1 MDPEMVSLVIQIA
14 AVGLLVA
21 VLQIVLEQAGKGE
34 WAMAVTVAGLIV
46 VMFSLVELI
55 TSLFDAVRTM
65 VQF

>member
-1 MDPEMVSLVIQIA
+1 MDPSLVSLVIQIA

-21 VLQIVLEQAGKGE
+21 VLQTVLEQAGKGE

-46 VMFSLVELI
+46 VMYSLIELI
-55 TSLFDAVRTM
+55 SGLFEAVRTM

>member
-1 MDPEMVSLVIQIA
+1 MEPIKITLVIQIA

-21 VLQIVLEQAGKGE
+21 VLQTVLEQAGKGE

-55 TSLFDAVRTM
+55 TSLFDAVRAM

>member
-1 MDPEMVSLVIQIA
+1 MEPIEITLVIQIA

-21 VLQIVLEQAGKGE
+21 VLQTVLEQAGKGE

-55 TSLFDAVRTM
+55 TNLFDAVRTM

>member
-1 MDPEMVSLVIQIA
+1 MDPSLVSLVIQIA
-14 AVGLLVA
+14 AIGLLVA
-21 VLQIVLEQAGKGE
+21 VLQTVLEQAGKGE